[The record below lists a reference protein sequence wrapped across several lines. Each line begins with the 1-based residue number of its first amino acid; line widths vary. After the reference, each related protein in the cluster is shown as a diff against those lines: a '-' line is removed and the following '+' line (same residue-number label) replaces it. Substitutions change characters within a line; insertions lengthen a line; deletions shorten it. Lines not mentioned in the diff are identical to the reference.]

1 MRWEMGRRSENVEDR
16 RGMRVSRGVVG
27 GGLGGVVLV
36 LVALFFGVDPTVLLN
51 QGSPVPAGPPA
62 RTAPASSTPAEDR
75 LADFVR
81 VVLAET
87 EDTWREIFRQA
98 GKTSEEPRLV
108 LFSGSVSSACGF
120 AQAAMGPFY
129 CPADRKVY
137 LDLSFFRELQDRFGA
152 PGDFAQAY
160 VIAHEIGHH
169 VQNLLGVSQK
179 VHSLQSRAGRA
190 EGNRLSVQMELQA
203 DCLSGIWAFHA
214 DRTRQILDAGDVEEA
229 LKAASS
235 IGGDRLQMQ
244 ARGYVVPDAFTHGT
258 SAQRV
263 QWFRRGIE
271 TGSLKNCNTFATA
284 RP

>member
-98 GKTSEEPRLV
+98 GKTYEEPRLV

-214 DRTRQILDAGDVEEA
+214 DRTRQILDVGDVEEA

-235 IGGDRLQMQ
+235 IGDDRLQMQ